1 MRLLREGCADDASGR
16 LLRNSRALPR
26 LFAHVDCV
34 GTGGWDEE
42 LGRLAFH
49 GNVPPGC
56 ASLLDEPKRTL
67 RRVKRDVRDCLED
80 AHALLGAALATRA
93 ARRAC
98 FHEVGATPWLGTH
111 VFMEPTGE
119 GKNWAKV
126 ARYAGWLAAIFA
138 EAARDDDVLERA
150 PLFFTDLSSQ
160 TRKVLDCVTDADDA
174 RVLPEGYERAPRRR
188 TADLAPLAYA
198 SGQLTRRET
207 RTEADARRREADDVF
222 SDEDVDY
229 PDLDLGEVV
238 AGIRK
243 QLEVEKRHRERDAE
257 DRDAPESSD
266 DDEAAPAAADD
277 ARCAAFA
284 ATDALLLLHYRLSN
298 RLKPPPPADETDL
311 APANLDFGYVVKDCY
326 FYVFGMDGAP
336 AKRASTPLDAEILAL
351 VVANRCELGELH
363 LGAFYGDDGDDGGD
377 WADTP
382 ELAELRRKLAELD
395 ADDSAAAERAEGR
408 RRDLADCAHV
418 LDFVVDTLVS
428 RRGRAVHQR
437 RGASRRSSSPRA
449 ARTSEAHR
457 RAWLA
462 SVAFAK
468 VLALRG
474 RRGVGLGLF
483 GGTAAPPRRRALSSA
498 ATPPARG
505 RAPRARSTRLADP
518 LSATTTACPAGSSRP
533 HGRRLDAPRPA
544 SERTSAASGA
554 SSRPRPRTGAGPPEA
569 PASLLVS

>member
-1 MRLLREGCADDASGR
+1 MCNTIEYFCF
-16 LLRNSRALPR
+16 LPR
-26 LFAHVDCV
+26 
-34 GTGGWDEE
+34 
-42 LGRLAFH
+42 FH

-67 RRVKRDVRDCLED
+67 RRVRRDVRDCLED

-243 QLEVEKRHRERDAE
+243 QLEVEARHRERDAE

-266 DDEAAPAAADD
+266 DDGAAPAAAGD
-277 ARCAAFA
+277 ARAAAFA

-311 APANLDFGYVVKDCY
+311 VPANLDFGYVVKDCY

-363 LGAFYGDDGDDGGD
+363 LGAFYGDEGDDDGD

-382 ELAELRRKLAELD
+382 ELAELRRKLADLN
-395 ADDSAAAERAEGR
+395 ADDSAAADRAEGR

-418 LDFVVDTLVS
+418 LDFVVDTLVLAP
-428 RRGRAVHQR
+428 RGRAVHPR
-437 RGASRRSSSPRA
+437 RGAVAALKFAARA
-449 ARTSEAHR
+449 ARTSEDHR

-483 GGTAAPPRRRALSSA
+483 GGDGGAAAGAGAFVRGDAAGARPGAACALDA
-498 ATPPARG
+498 L
-505 RAPRARSTRLADP
+505 LADP
-518 LSATTTACPAGSSRP
+518 LLGDDDRMPRGLLEALTDDAL
-533 HGRRLDAPRPA
+533 LDAPRPA
-544 SERTSAASGA
+544 ADADVGRVRSVLEAAAADRCGA
-554 SSRPRPRTGAGPPEA
+554 
-569 PASLLVS
+569 